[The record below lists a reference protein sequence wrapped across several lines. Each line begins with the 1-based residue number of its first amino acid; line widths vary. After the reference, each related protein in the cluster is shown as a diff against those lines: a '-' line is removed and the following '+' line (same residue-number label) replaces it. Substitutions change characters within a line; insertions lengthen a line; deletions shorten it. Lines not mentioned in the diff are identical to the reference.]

1 MIKENLTMKPI
12 FIVILSLFMFSCQK
26 ICSNSP
32 ATRQES
38 NTFVSKKKTLQP
50 YTVIYNDYNFIV
62 QNLKDQGKKSKYYK
76 KNYIDTLALMSPD
89 FFAKVLVDKL
99 NINKDLGI
107 DTDNIL
113 RELAKYQ
120 NKADSVQV
128 KYTKLK
134 DIIDNREYFN
144 IAFGK
149 LVNDEKITERILK
162 VTIYDN
168 NAIFNIHSPN
178 WNVGYWVTLK
188 KNTLKIV
195 ETSYIEEGPST
206 EKN

>member
-12 FIVILSLFMFSCQK
+12 FIFILSLFMFSCQK
-26 ICSNSP
+26 ICSNCP

-38 NTFVSKKKTLQP
+38 NTFVSNMITLQP

-149 LVNDEKITERILK
+149 LVNDEKITDRILK

-195 ETSYIEEGPST
+195 ETSYIEEVPAT

>member
-1 MIKENLTMKPI
+1 MKPI
-12 FIVILSLFMFSCQK
+12 FIFILSLFMFSCQK
-26 ICSNSP
+26 ICSNCP

-195 ETSYIEEGPST
+195 ETSYIEEVPAT